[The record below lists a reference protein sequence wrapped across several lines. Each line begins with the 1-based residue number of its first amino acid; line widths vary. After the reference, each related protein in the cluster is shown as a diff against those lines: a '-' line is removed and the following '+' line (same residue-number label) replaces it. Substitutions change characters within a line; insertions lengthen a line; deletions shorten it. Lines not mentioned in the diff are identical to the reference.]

1 MYKFNYPILKKA
13 RKTLRFNAGEV
24 AHSIGINK
32 STLYRYENKESYIN
46 VYTLELLMMI
56 YHLTPEDIFVKEDDV

>member
-1 MYKFNYPILKKA
+1 M
-13 RKTLRFNAGEV
+13 RFNAAEV

-56 YHLTPEDIFVKEDDV
+56 YHLTPEDIFVKEDDI